1 MVGVTTVLVL
11 VLSGFVVVVMLVKAN
26 SPRIEPRSWW
36 AALGLSVLSSAVC
49 SSVSLFG
56 IHGIMGAAVALFSMA
71 LAITS
76 LLFLLKGQR
85 HP

>member
-1 MVGVTTVLVL
+1 MLGVLTALVL
-11 VLSGFVVVVMLVKAN
+11 VLSGFVVVVMLVKTN

-36 AALGLSVLSSAVC
+36 TALGLSVLSSAVC
-49 SSVSLFG
+49 SVSLFG
-56 IHGIMGAAVALFSMA
+56 IHGIVAAAVALLSMA